1 MLAVGSYALTSSSS
15 PTGKEAL
22 WSDFRYRRGAEIFGE
37 GEPADYVYQI
47 TSGAARTYNLLPDG
61 RRQIGTF
68 HLPDDIFGIENGGSY
83 RFTAEAILETQVR
96 FTRRER
102 VFDENPKMSVFSSEE
117 LLKLIAI
124 NLERA
129 ETHVLLLGRQTAVER
144 IAAFLREMDRRLRS
158 PEILV
163 LPMCRHDIAD
173 YLGLSHETVTRCFS
187 ILRDQEILAYPSRS
201 SREIILHDKAKLAQ
215 LANGHGHKDAAP
227 WPSTK
232 KSACRLR

>member
-1 MLAVGSYALTSSSS
+1 MPSKRHKTLTFGKHLTSFRIARLRLAYLFRGAWGQHRRAASARQGRRSRWEVNMLEIAAS
-15 PTGKEAL
+15 AKEAL
-22 WSDFRYRRGAEIFGE
+22 WHSFGYSRGTEIFGQA
-37 GEPADYVYQI
+37 EPADYVCQI
-47 TSGAARTYNLLPDG
+47 KSGSVRTFRLLPDG
-61 RRQIGTF
+61 RRQISAVQ
-68 HLPDDIFGIENGGSY
+68 LPGDIFGVESGNTH
-83 RFTAEAILETQVR
+83 RLTAEAILETQVR

-102 VFDENPKMSVFSSEE
+102 VC
-117 LLKLIAI
+117 
-124 NLERA
+124 
-129 ETHVLLLGRQTAVER
+129 
-144 IAAFLREMDRRLRS
+144 LRS

-163 LPMCRHDIAD
+163 LPMCRHDVAD